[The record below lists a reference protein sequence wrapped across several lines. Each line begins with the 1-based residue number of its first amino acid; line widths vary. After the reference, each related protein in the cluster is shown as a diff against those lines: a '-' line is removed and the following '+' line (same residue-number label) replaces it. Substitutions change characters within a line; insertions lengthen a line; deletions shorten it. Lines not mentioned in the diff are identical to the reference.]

1 MDFHYKVEPLDPRN
15 VPNGPPHNYWWDH
28 HEAVQPFHS
37 KIITN
42 SKVKRLHRPYFLGFN
57 GRLELE
63 SFASEKAGVV
73 AGHHEPSYHP
83 HQAHQ
88 AASAAAAAVAVAGLA
103 PHQLVDSSDLSNELW
118 LHASANSGQADFEA
132 AAACAAA
139 AHAGFKEHHHSNPG
153 SANQYYQTHPHY
165 DPSATA
171 QALNLM
177 EYSNGDMVPY
187 GPDQM
192 VDVQHQHY
200 EFYEQPPIETFG
212 YYSDYVTT

>member
-37 KIITN
+37 KLSN
-42 SKVKRLHRPYFLGFN
+42 SKVLASISSPIFLGFN

-63 SFASEKAGVV
+63 SFPSEKAGV

-139 AHAGFKEHHHSNPG
+139 HAGFASKDPHHSHPG

-165 DPSATA
+165 DHSAA

-212 YYSDYVTT
+212 YYDYVTT